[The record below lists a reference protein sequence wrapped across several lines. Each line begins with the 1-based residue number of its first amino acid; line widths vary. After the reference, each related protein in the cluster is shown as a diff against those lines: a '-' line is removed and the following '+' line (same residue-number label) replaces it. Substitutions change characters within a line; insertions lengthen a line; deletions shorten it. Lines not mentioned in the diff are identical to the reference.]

1 VILIYIVITDFLRA
15 QFLNK
20 KSGAMGVQKN
30 HHPTITVRNGIYPFF
45 LKRGKDGKE
54 GMGGGDDGEEE
65 RSKKKMVERERER

>member
-1 VILIYIVITDFLRA
+1 VILIYIVITGFLRA

-45 LKRGKDGKE
+45 LKRGKDRKE
-54 GMGGGDDGEEE
+54 GMGGGDGGEEE
-65 RSKKKMVERERER
+65 RRKKKMD